1 MPSMPHFS
9 LRTPTSSRLAP
20 LALALLL
27 AAHLAHAQSVPA
39 GVDASRISPQATLKL
54 IDLLVKKGVLT
65 RAEADD
71 MIREAAAATPA
82 VAAAP
87 APAPAYQTQPG
98 AVVVPY
104 IPEVV
109 REQIKDELRAEVTQQ
124 AKEEGWAAPNQLP
137 EWTQRVQLYGDV
149 RVRAESVFNDNGNF
163 NQFPDFGGINAGSGF
178 DVVGFNNPGFI
189 NTTKNRG
196 RMRVRARLGVKA
208 QIADWIQADVRLAT
222 GSDRSPVSTNQTLG
236 GGGNL
241 SKYALWLDRAYL
253 RLTPIEHLSVDAGR
267 FGNPFWTSELQFDN
281 DLNFDGI
288 AAKYEYMPGAD
299 FSPWATV
306 GFFPVFNTDFDFGS
320 TDVNKTSSRD
330 KWLYGG
336 QVGASWKFNDDL
348 SLKLALGYFEYDKFE
363 GKLSTP
369 CVVLSSNY
377 TCDTDLSRPQFQQF
391 GNTLFPI
398 RNIIVN
404 PDLPNSPQLQ
414 YYGYASKFGVAN
426 LHAALAIDAFDPVRI
441 LIEGDVVKNTRY
453 DANRIRALGAVNNL
467 GTDNRY
473 DGGDMGYFLNLTV
486 GQGRIAKAGDWN
498 ASVGYRYL
506 ESDAVPDAFTDSD
519 FHLGGTNAQGFILG
533 GAYGLARNTWL
544 GLRWL
549 SAKEIS
555 GPPYATDVLQIDL
568 NAEF

>member
-1 MPSMPHFS
+1 MIPSS
-9 LRTPTSSRLAP
+9 
-20 LALALLL
+20 LALPPSPVFLRLGVLATSLLL
-27 AAHLAHAQSVPA
+27 ATATAQAQTVPA

-65 RAEADD
+65 RTEADD
-71 MIREAAAATPA
+71 MVREAAAASPPTPA
-82 VAAAP
+82 VATTLS
-87 APAPAYQTQPG
+87 YQTQPG

-124 AKEEGWAAPNQLP
+124 AKEEGWATPNSVP
-137 EWTQRVQLYGDV
+137 EWTQKLQVYGDV
-149 RVRAESVFNDNGNF
+149 RVRAESVFNDNDNF
-163 NQFPDFGGINAGSGF
+163 VFFPDFGDINAGSGF
-178 DVVGFNNPGFI
+178 DVVGNSNAPFI

-208 QIADWIQADVRLAT
+208 DIADWIQADIRLAT

-236 GGGNL
+236 GAGNF
-241 SKYALWLDRAYL
+241 SKYSLWLDRASL
-253 RLTPIEHLSVDAGR
+253 RLTPIDDLTLDVGR
-267 FGNPFWTSELQFDN
+267 FGNPFWTSELQFDS

-299 FSPWATV
+299 FSPWASL
-306 GFFPVFNTDFDFGS
+306 GFFPVYNTDFDFGS
-320 TDVNKTSSRD
+320 TSVDKTSSRD

-336 QVGASWKFNDDL
+336 QVGANWKFNDDV

-363 GKLSTP
+363 GKLSSP
-369 CVVLSSNY
+369 CLAPASNDS
-377 TCDTDLSRPQFQQF
+377 CDTDGSRPQFQQF

-398 RNIIVN
+398 RNIYVDPDN
-404 PDLPNSPQLQ
+404 PASPQLQ
-414 YYGYASKFGVAN
+414 YYGYASKFGIAN
-426 LHAALAIDAFDPVRI
+426 LHAAVSIDAFDPVRI
-441 LIEGDVVKNTRY
+441 VVEGDVVKNTRY
-453 DANRIRALGAVNNL
+453 NEKRIRVLGPVNNL
-467 GTDNRY
+467 DAGNRF

-486 GQGRIAKAGDWN
+486 GQPKIAKAGDWN
-498 ASVGYRYL
+498 ASLGYRYL

-519 FHLGGTNAQGFILG
+519 FRLGGTNAQGFILG
-533 GAYGLARNTWL
+533 GQYGLARNTWL

-549 SAKEIS
+549 SANEIS

-568 NAEF
+568 GAEF